1 MPPAPKPVLNE
12 MEVDGVVYRV
22 AISLCPGEHFGQDLV
37 RRPRARFPLTM
48 RWGSLAKLI
57 SLYTYP
63 PTGGKRGTVRQ
74 QPDLVRGI
82 FRGSLEDPKQQEPR
96 VFDKRQVQELFGA
109 TQQR

>member
-37 RRPRARFPLTM
+37 RRPRARFPFGV
-48 RWGSLAKLI
+48 RWESLSKLI
-57 SLYTYP
+57 LLYTYL
-63 PTGGKRGTVRQ
+63 PTGGKRSSVRQ

-82 FRGSLEDPKQQEPR
+82 FRGSLEDSKQQKPR
-96 VFDKRQVQELFGA
+96 VLDK
-109 TQQR
+109 